1 MMSGE
6 WWGKTMDSSAPR
18 RRFCSGNWPDRS
30 YVRMHSFLVVSRLFA
45 LAWIGQKRECFV
57 LFVVWGGGLPAI
69 ILGFMS
75 LGGVGGVC
83 SSAGVWA
90 CSEHAIFLLLVF
102 SIGHGLDRFSIKQ
115 W

>member
-45 LAWIGQKRECFV
+45 LAWIGQKESV
-57 LFVVWGGGLPAI
+57 LFCLLCGEGGCLP
-69 ILGFMS
+69 
-75 LGGVGGVC
+75 
-83 SSAGVWA
+83 
-90 CSEHAIFLLLVF
+90 
-102 SIGHGLDRFSIKQ
+102 
-115 W
+115 